1 MLLREHANNIIKVLH
16 MITKAFLA
24 RLLLPQNVGFLA
36 ILALTWLD
44 ELIALPSLIFGQ
56 SSETLSYRESG
67 LKMLLVLAVWFL
79 VAGSTR
85 RVLAHVEYLEHFM
98 RVCAWCNHI
107 DFKGDWIS
115 FEEFL
120 RKGFD
125 TPTTHGICPSCLE
138 KQRNALAKARKA
150 SSQPALPEV
159 TCPATKG

>member
-1 MLLREHANNIIKVLH
+1 
-16 MITKAFLA
+16 MIRKKFLT
-24 RLLLPQNVGFLA
+24 RLLLPQNVGFLV

-56 SSETLSYRESG
+56 GSVILSYRESS

-98 RVCAWCNHI
+98 RVCAWCHSI

-125 TPTTHGICPSCLE
+125 TPTTHGICPTCLE
-138 KQRNALAKARKA
+138 KQRKALAKAKKA
-150 SSQPALPEV
+150 AVQPTLPEV
-159 TCPATKG
+159 ACATAKS